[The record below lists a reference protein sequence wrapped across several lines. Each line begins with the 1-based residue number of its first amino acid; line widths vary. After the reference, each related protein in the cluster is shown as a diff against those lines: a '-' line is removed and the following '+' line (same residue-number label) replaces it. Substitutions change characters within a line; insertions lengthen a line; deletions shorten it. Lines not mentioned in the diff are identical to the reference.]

1 MNRNST
7 HNIPVKGKPL
17 KPFISILKALLQDER
32 FHRAIKWSEN
42 GNALVITDGETFKKV
57 VLDGSEE
64 MFKTRNFTSF
74 VRQLNLYG
82 FKKVPVSGKGDPSRN
97 MRFEHQHFRRE
108 HPELMH
114 LVQRNCNSRKK
125 KRPENVVNGK
135 QRTTKR
141 ACSFQGG
148 TYPSKRM
155 KVKYFSDEYAGPDED
170 KSYSSDSEIHSTSSS
185 GISSERSTPTKEV
198 TFNSSDS
205 IYEPT
210 EEEALEQDDV
220 QEYMLKKLQEEQ
232 MAVQL
237 LLSLRNAAPYL
248 SSAMPIS
255 TVTSYEQAPCPY
267 YYSATP
273 SFHSQYNHM

>member
-7 HNIPVKGKPL
+7 HNFPVKGKPL
-17 KPFISILKALLQDER
+17 KPFISILKALLNDER

-42 GNALVITDGETFKKV
+42 GTALVISDGETFKKL

-114 LVQRNCNSRKK
+114 LVHRNCNSRKK
-125 KRPENVVNGK
+125 KKPENVMNGK
-135 QRTTKR
+135 QRTSKR
-141 ACSFQGG
+141 ACSFQAR
-148 TYPSKRM
+148 TFPTKRM
-155 KVKYFSDEYAGPDED
+155 RVKYFTDKYAGTDED
-170 KSYSSDSEIHSTSSS
+170 NSDNSDSEILSTSSS

-198 TFNSSDS
+198 TFNCPDS

-210 EEEALEQDDV
+210 KQEALGQVDV
-220 QEYMLKKLQEEQ
+220 QEYMQKKLQEEQ
-232 MAVQL
+232 MVVQL
-237 LLSLRNAAPYL
+237 LLSLRNTVPYL
-248 SSAMPIS
+248 PSMPVS

-267 YYSATP
+267 YYPATP
-273 SFHSQYNHM
+273 SFYSQHNHI